1 MSLKYGS
8 AIRALA
14 VKGAQAF
21 KPTALKPVDGRVRW
35 GRPLVSKR
43 MAADL
48 RKLALRNGTYGSFSA
63 LEGRLVRGLRLGST
77 RLRSG

>member
-1 MSLKYGS
+1 MSIKYGS

-14 VKGAQAF
+14 AKGAGAF
-21 KPTALKPVDGRVRW
+21 KPVALKPVDGRVRW
-35 GRPLVSKR
+35 GRPMVSKR

-63 LEGRLVRGLRLGST
+63 TEGR
-77 RLRSG
+77 RLRG